1 MIDLLSKGDPRWLAV
16 PNKGHL
22 IASGSL
28 SWSTIRLSVRRNHGK
43 CTKIDSRRGKHYRGG
58 NAPRARDGG
67 HCRKATERG
76 IGSPSCGTRPTPTT
90 AGPWRCA
97 TAPTRRIGYVSC
109 ECNEFVA
116 RLIDG
121 GKSVEGRLTDKE
133 QIGSWTR
140 LVMEVVLND

>member
-1 MIDLLSKGDPRWLAV
+1 MHQNRFASWKTLPWRERATCPRWRPL
-16 PNKGHL
+16 
-22 IASGSL
+22 
-28 SWSTIRLSVRRNHGK
+28 
-43 CTKIDSRRGKHYRGG
+43 
-58 NAPRARDGG
+58 
-67 HCRKATERG
+67 RKATERDRLSLVRDAANPHDG
-76 IGSPSCGTRPTPTT
+76 WAVEVRDG
-90 AGPWRCA
+90 AD
-97 TAPTRRIGYVSC
+97 RRIGYVSC

>member
-1 MIDLLSKGDPRWLAV
+1 MA
-16 PNKGHL
+16 
-22 IASGSL
+22 
-28 SWSTIRLSVRRNHGK
+28 
-43 CTKIDSRRGKHYRGG
+43 
-58 NAPRARDGG
+58 NAPKSIRVVENTTVAGTRHVPAMAAIAEGYG
-67 HCRKATERG
+67 KG